1 MSERKGVFGIGGG
14 LCRAGFGGM
23 GLGGG
28 GFVWLGFGL
37 WGEQTGGSE
46 CRGEGVFTG
55 VFESW
60 GIGDDGVGE
69 GGLSLDLSMGPC
81 DA

>member
-1 MSERKGVFGIGGG
+1 MGVFVGLGFGGWGGGGG
-14 LCRAGFGGM
+14 LCGW
-23 GLGGG
+23 
-28 GFVWLGFGL
+28 VLGFGL
-37 WGEQTGGSE
+37 WGEQTAGSE

-55 VFESW
+55 FFESW

-69 GGLSLDLSMGPC
+69 GGLFLDLSMGPC